1 MRPFLRFFLI
11 LIVALAALTAYL
23 PRRYGTPWPEEPGP
37 RFDNNIRSAHTRV
50 IQERGVKIVLLGDSV
65 LEQGVDE
72 DALSSDLNIPAHA
85 IAVPG
90 STSAFW
96 YLILKNVVLQ
106 AEPYPDT
113 VVLLFRDTIL
123 TLPNYHVR
131 GGYINELDQFATA
144 REDVLQER
152 AYLNFMNPL
161 EKAALSYLPLYRNG
175 QQFKE
180 RVDDRVRGILPD
192 AFFSY
197 DAERLARADAAVYHV
212 ENLRPEFVHEALA
225 GDEDFL
231 FTRDAMDFDAL
242 IEQSF
247 LPEII
252 HVARENNV
260 RLILVH
266 ERTQIFPSAD
276 AEPKALRV
284 YKQKLAEYLKQNN
297 VTLIDF
303 SYDPRLPKTYFVD
316 ILHMNAEGKV
326 LFTQLLADALRP
338 ILQAGNQ

>member
-1 MRPFLRFFLI
+1 MRSFLRFL
-11 LIVALAALTAYL
+11 LVLLVTLAALTAYL

-37 RFDNNIRSAHTRV
+37 RFDNGIRSAHTRV
-50 IQERGVKIVLLGDSV
+50 IQERGVKLVLVGDSV

-72 DALSSDLNIPAHA
+72 AALSEALALPAHA

-96 YLILKNVVLQ
+96 YLILKNVILQ
-106 AEPYPDT
+106 AEPRPAT

-123 TLPNYHVR
+123 TLPNFHVR

-144 REDVLQER
+144 REEVVQER

-180 RVDDRVRGILPD
+180 RTEERVRNLLPGV
-192 AFFSY
+192 FFSCN
-197 DAERLARADAAVYHV
+197 AECVARADATVYHV

-242 IEQSF
+242 IEESF

-252 HVARENNV
+252 RIARENDV
-260 RLILVH
+260 QLILVH
-266 ERTQIFPSAD
+266 ERTQIFPSVE
-276 AEPKALRV
+276 AEPKALRA
-284 YKQKLAEYLKQNN
+284 YKQKLSEYLNANN
-297 VTLIDF
+297 IPLIDF
-303 SYDPRLPKTYFVD
+303 SYDPRLPESYFVD
-316 ILHMNAEGKV
+316 ILHMNAEGKA
-326 LFTQLLADALRP
+326 LFTQLLAEALQP
-338 ILQAGNQ
+338 YLHP

>member
-1 MRPFLRFFLI
+1 MRSFLRFLLI
-11 LIVALAALTAYL
+11 LAVALAALIAYL
-23 PRRYGTPWPEEPGP
+23 PRRYGTPWPEQPGP
-37 RFDNNIRSAHTRV
+37 KFDNAIRSAHTRV
-50 IQERGVKIVLLGDSV
+50 IQERGVKVVLLGDSV

-72 DALSSDLNIPAHA
+72 FALSAELNVPAHA

-96 YLILKNVVLQ
+96 YLILKNVILQ
-106 AEPYPDT
+106 AEPHPAT
-113 VVLLFRDTIL
+113 VALLFRDTIL
-123 TLPNYHVR
+123 TLPNYHVK

-161 EKAALSYLPLYRNG
+161 EKAALSYLPLYRKG

-180 RVDDRVRGILPD
+180 RTDGRVRNLIPGVLFSCD
-192 AFFSY
+192 A
-197 DAERLARADAAVYHV
+197 DCVARADATVYHV

-231 FTRDAMDFDAL
+231 FTRAAMDFDAL

-252 HVARENNV
+252 RVARENNV
-260 RLILVH
+260 QLILVH
-266 ERTQIFPSAD
+266 ERTQIFPSVE
-276 AEPKALRV
+276 AEPKALRI
-284 YKQKLAEYLKQNN
+284 YKQKLAAYLEQNDIPL
-297 VTLIDF
+297 VDF
-303 SYDPRLPKTYFVD
+303 SYDPRLPKSYFVD
-316 ILHMNAEGKV
+316 ILHMNAEGKA
-326 LFTQLLADALRP
+326 LFTQLLAEALRP
-338 ILQAGNQ
+338 FLQP

>member
-1 MRPFLRFFLI
+1 MRPFLRFLLI
-11 LIVALAALTAYL
+11 LAAAVIALTAYL

-37 RFDNNIRSAHTRV
+37 RFDNSIRSAHTRT
-50 IQERGVKIVLLGDSV
+50 IQERGVKLVLLGDSV

-72 DALSSDLNIPAHA
+72 AALSVELQIPAHS

-96 YLILKNVVLQ
+96 YLILKNVILQ
-106 AEPYPDT
+106 AEPRPDT

-123 TLPNYHVR
+123 TLPNFHVR

-152 AYLNFMNPL
+152 AYINFMNPL
-161 EKAALSYLPLYRNG
+161 EKAALSYLPFYRNG

-180 RVDDRVRGILPD
+180 RADDRVRDLLPGVV
-192 AFFSY
+192 FSC
-197 DAERLARADAAVYHV
+197 DTECVARADATVYHV

-231 FTRDAMDFDAL
+231 FTREAMDFDAL
-242 IEQSF
+242 IERSF

-252 HVARENNV
+252 RLARENDMQ
-260 RLILVH
+260 LILVH
-266 ERTQIFPSAD
+266 ERTQIFPSVD
-276 AEPKALRV
+276 AEPKALRD
-284 YKQKLAEYLKQNN
+284 YKQKLAEYLAENEIPL
-297 VTLIDF
+297 VDF
-303 SYDPRLPKTYFVD
+303 SYDPRLPESYFVD
-316 ILHMNAEGKV
+316 ILHMNAEGKS
-326 LFTQLLADALRP
+326 LFTQLLVDALRP
-338 ILQAGNQ
+338 LLQP

>member
-1 MRPFLRFFLI
+1 MRSFLRFLLI
-11 LIVALAALTAYL
+11 LAVALIALTAYL
-23 PRRYGTPWPEEPGP
+23 PQRYGTPWPEEPGP
-37 RFDNNIRSAHTRV
+37 KFDNNIRSAHTRT
-50 IQERGVKIVLLGDSV
+50 IQERGVRVVLLGDSV

-72 DALSSDLNIPAHA
+72 AALSAELEVPAHA

-96 YLILKNVVLQ
+96 YLILKNVILQ
-106 AEPYPDT
+106 AEPHPDT

-123 TLPNYHVR
+123 TLPNFHVK

-180 RVDDRVRGILPD
+180 RADDRVRGLLPSLV
-192 AFFSY
+192 FSCP
-197 DAERLARADAAVYHV
+197 AECVARADATVYHV

-231 FTRDAMDFDAL
+231 FTRAAMDFDAH

-252 HVARENNV
+252 RVARENNV

-266 ERTQIFPSAD
+266 ERTQIFPSAE
-276 AEPKALRV
+276 AEPQALRV
-284 YKQKLAEYLKQNN
+284 YKQKLADYLEQNN
-297 VTLIDF
+297 ISLIDF
-303 SYDPRLPKTYFVD
+303 SYDPRLPKSYFVD
-316 ILHMNAEGKV
+316 ILHMNAEGKS
-326 LFTQLLADALRP
+326 LFTHMLADALRP
-338 ILQAGNQ
+338 YLQP

>member
-1 MRPFLRFFLI
+1 MRFFLRFLLI
-11 LIVALAALTAYL
+11 LLAALAALTACL
-23 PRRYGTPWPEEPGP
+23 PRRYGMPWPEQPGP
-37 RFDNNIRSAHTRV
+37 RFDNNIRSAHTR
-50 IQERGVKIVLLGDSV
+50 IIEEGGVKIVLLGDSV
-65 LEQGVDE
+65 LEQGVDAA
-72 DALSSDLNIPAHA
+72 ALSVKLGIPAHA

-96 YLILKNVVLQ
+96 YLILKNVILQ
-106 AEPYPDT
+106 AAPQPDA
-113 VVLLFRDTIL
+113 VALLFRDTIL
-123 TLPNYHVR
+123 TLPNYHVQ

-144 REDVLQER
+144 HEDVLQER
-152 AYLNFMNPL
+152 AYLNFMNPF

-180 RVDDRVRGILPD
+180 RVDDRVRGLLPG

-197 DAERLARADAAVYHV
+197 NDESLARADAAVYHV

-231 FTRDAMDFDAL
+231 FTRFAMNFDAR

-247 LPEII
+247 LPEI
-252 HVARENNV
+252 VRLARENNV

-266 ERTQIFPSAD
+266 ERTQIFPSAE

-284 YKQKLAEYLKQNN
+284 YKQKLAAYLEQNN

-303 SYDPRLPKTYFVD
+303 SYDPRLPKSYFVD
-316 ILHMNAEGKV
+316 ILHMNAAGKA
-326 LFTQLLADALRP
+326 LFTQLLAKALRP
-338 ILQAGNQ
+338 LLIP